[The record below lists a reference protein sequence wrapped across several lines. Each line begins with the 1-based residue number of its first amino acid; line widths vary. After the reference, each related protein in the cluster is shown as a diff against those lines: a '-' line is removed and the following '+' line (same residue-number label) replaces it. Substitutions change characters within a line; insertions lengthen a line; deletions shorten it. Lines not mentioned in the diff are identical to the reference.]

1 MKHLDNLMSVASIKG
16 TVTDH
21 TAHFDNLVSVL
32 QADPEPDANLK
43 SRHKLAQ
50 IRMILARANRNFQRG
65 RYQRALRGYR
75 RLQGL
80 IYGLL
85 QPSFNPDIVFNP
97 SLVIPL
103 DTQLFPLLM
112 TTSLDLVEKISPS
125 GIYSSAGSTTLN
137 LPVGVVKD
145 MQPFVNAGV
154 TAETGLAPEVREAA
168 MVGADY
174 MANKQW
180 TKAAEFFQLGLK
192 GISGSGEVQTT
203 AKAAM
208 AMNLGTALLQ
218 AGQLDQAQS
227 QLKKAISS
235 YKRAGDTVGQS
246 QALTNQAAA
255 QAKAGDFDGATK
267 TLEEADQLLVQAGGK
282 IPVAPQTFE
291 IKPAQSPATPT
302 APVTPAFPSGPAV
315 ISPVAPTPNFPGV
328 IAGPR
333 GRAAPSSTLVAS
345 TAPMVSMPL
354 ATNTATLDSNA
365 LSGAIDA
372 SATAVVINMPAA
384 SDGWVV
390 QDLATV
396 VENEA
401 ALETKSLAAQF
412 GKTVLSLTWQ
422 VDEKI
427 DDSAVI
433 DALYKTRLKSDDLA
447 LLNFRYDL
455 DSDFSLRLPHLY
467 YFSLPVKI
475 GDCYRELGQYDEAIA
490 SYRDAANYEFLNEV
504 VEMPALW
511 LRLAETAL
519 LSGDLLF
526 RQGKP
531 VDAVDIYAEV
541 MTLEEKAPDDTF
553 LYDGPLDS
561 FGATVAQVI
570 DELDNAADSDLN
582 PRLTGILVDIRT
594 KLRMI
599 KAGLNFWGIPA
610 NYFPI
615 FKFDYLQ
622 SVATHFAQLAVQAE
636 REYINFTARG
646 EDEELTRTQIE
657 QSVESAKAE
666 VDLAEEQLDYA
677 QAEADVTQEALDLAR
692 LRRQNAEQ
700 QRQDFADAAYEM
712 AHLDAASQFAGGPEG
727 YSVSY
732 TYYSPS
738 EGENVT
744 LEGSDAYKVMAD
756 AAYKKGMISRD
767 LELANMDRQIAELEQ
782 NEDLA
787 QAQVDAADARVDV
800 AEQQLN
806 IAQMHQDH
814 AEELLDQFEDQTFT
828 PEVWFQLGAHMRWIS
843 ASHMYRALQVAHKM
857 ELAYE
862 LETGFKVNAIKDSY
876 NTSIVSGL
884 LSADYLLKDIEYFT
898 FHRIMQ
904 SKAKDVPIKQEFSL
918 ASLNPSGFAT
928 IFKATGILDFD
939 LALADFDRS
948 YPGSY
953 MRKIKKVEM
962 VVEGLLPPGGVHGTL
977 KNTGISRDRRKNGD
991 VFFRLQPRETL
1002 WLSEYSPK
1010 GDIAIYQPDNR
1021 VLDVFEHCGVASGWT
1036 LEIPPHAN
1044 DLDYSTISD
1053 VRMIVYYTAQHDP
1066 LLETAIRSN
1075 LPTTGSEAAVIP
1087 FRILLP
1093 DAYFAFLD
1101 TGEMNFD
1108 LRAADFAY
1116 NQENLVIKEVAI
1128 RVVRQ
1133 DGADPSGISLTV
1145 ETGGDQ
1151 GQDTT
1156 DGNGTV
1162 RSDPND
1168 PAPLNALRG
1177 NPVIAD
1183 WRVAA
1188 PEVDNPGFDRSTI
1201 RDVFLFLEYDFDY
1214 RGL

>member
-1 MKHLDNLMSVASIKG
+1 MTHLDNLMSVSSIKG
-16 TVTDH
+16 TVAEH

-32 QADPEPDANLK
+32 QADPNPDANLK

-50 IRMILARANRNFQRG
+50 IRVILARANRNFDKG

-80 IYGLL
+80 VYGLL
-85 QPSFNPDIVFNP
+85 QPSFNPDMYLNP
-97 SLVIPL
+97 SLAIPM
-103 DTQLFPLLM
+103 DTKLFPLLM

-125 GIYSSAGSTTLN
+125 GIYSSAGSATLN
-137 LPVGVVKD
+137 LPNEVAKE
-145 MQPFVNAGV
+145 MQPFVQAGV
-154 TAETGLAPEVREAA
+154 TATTGLAPEVREAA
-168 MVGADY
+168 MLGADY

-192 GISGSGEVQTT
+192 GISGTGSVETT
-203 AKAAM
+203 AKAALE
-208 AMNLGTALLQ
+208 MNLGTALLQ
-218 AGQLDQAQS
+218 AGQLDEAQS
-227 QLKKAISS
+227 QFKKSITG
-235 YKRAGDTVGQS
+235 YKRAGDTAGQS
-246 QALTNQAAA
+246 KALTNQAAA
-255 QAKAGDFDGATK
+255 QAKAGNFEEATK

-282 IPVAPQTFE
+282 IPVKPPVFE
-291 IKPAQSPATPT
+291 VNLPNRPAT
-302 APVTPAFPSGPAV
+302 
-315 ISPVAPTPNFPGV
+315 PVAPTRPPIDQPVLPFPGFPGV
-328 IAGPR
+328 AGRPL
-333 GRAAPSSTLVAS
+333 GRFTLSETLVAS
-345 TAPMVSMPL
+345 PSPMVSMPL
-354 ATNTATLDSNA
+354 ATNVAKVDSDT

-372 SATAVVINMPAA
+372 AATAVVINMPAA

-390 QDLATV
+390 QDLESV
-396 VENEA
+396 VENQA
-401 ALETKSLAAQF
+401 ALQTKSLAAKF
-412 GKTVLSLTWQ
+412 GKTDLNLTWQ
-422 VDEKI
+422 IDEKI
-427 DDSAVI
+427 DNDAVV
-433 DALYKTRLKSDDLA
+433 ATLYKTRLKSTDLA

-475 GDCYRELGQYDEAIA
+475 GDCYKELGQYDEAIS
-490 SYRDAANYEFLNEV
+490 SYKTAARYEFINEV

-511 LRLAETAL
+511 TRLAETAL
-519 LSGDLLF
+519 LWGDQLF

-531 VDAVDIYAEV
+531 VEAVEIYAQV

-553 LYDGPLDS
+553 LYDGPLKT
-561 FGATVAQVI
+561 FGEQVAQAI
-570 DELDNAADSDLN
+570 EDLDNASQSALN
-582 PRLTGILVDIRT
+582 PRLSGILVDIRT

-636 REYINFTARG
+636 REYINFTARA

-666 VDLAEEQLDYA
+666 VDLAQEQLDYA
-677 QAEADVTQEALDLAR
+677 QAESDVTQEALELAE
-692 LRRQNAEQ
+692 LRRQNAAQ

-727 YSVSY
+727 YGVSY
-732 TYYSPS
+732 TYYSPAD
-738 EGENVT
+738 GENVT

-767 LELANMDRQIAELEQ
+767 LELANMDRQIDELEQ
-782 NEDLA
+782 NEELA
-787 QAQVDAADARVDV
+787 QAQADAAAARVDV
-800 AEQQLN
+800 AQQQLN
-806 IAQMHQDH
+806 IAQLHQDH
-814 AEELLDQFEDQTFT
+814 AQELLDQFEDQTFT

-918 ASLNPSGFAT
+918 ASLNPSGFST
-928 IFKATGILDFD
+928 VFKNTGVLDFD
-939 LALADFDRS
+939 LALADFDRA
-948 YPGSY
+948 YPGSF
-953 MRKIKKVEM
+953 MRKIKKVEL

-1010 GDIAIYQPDNR
+1010 SDITIYQPDNR

-1044 DLDYSTISD
+1044 DLDFATISD

-1066 LLETAIRSN
+1066 LLETQVRNA
-1075 LPTTGSEAAVIP
+1075 LPNTGAEAAIIP

-1108 LRAADFAY
+1108 LRAADFAF
-1116 NQENLVIKEVAI
+1116 NQENLRIKEAAI

-1133 DGADPSGISLTV
+1133 DGADPSGIVMSV

-1151 GQDTT
+1151 GT
-1156 DGNGTV
+1156 DKTDATGTV

-1168 PAPLNALRG
+1168 PAALNALRG
-1177 NPVIAD
+1177 NPVVAN

-1188 PEVDNPGFDRSTI
+1188 SEADNPGFDRSTI